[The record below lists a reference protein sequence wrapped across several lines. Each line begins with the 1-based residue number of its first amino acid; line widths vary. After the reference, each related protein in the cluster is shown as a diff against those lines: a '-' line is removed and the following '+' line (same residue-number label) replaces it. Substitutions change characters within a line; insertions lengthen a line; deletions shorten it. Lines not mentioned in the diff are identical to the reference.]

1 MEGGCTFD
9 FTSVSTPTKTDKI
22 LMKTTATAANYSKS
36 LELSS
41 LLSTTVIQ
49 TPNATTHTPGSFSQE
64 RPSTQPFD
72 EAAKESKI

>member
-1 MEGGCTFD
+1 M
-9 FTSVSTPTKTDKI
+9 
-22 LMKTTATAANYSKS
+22 MKTTATAANSKS

-64 RPSTQPFD
+64 RPSTQSVD
-72 EAAKESKI
+72 EVAKESKI